1 VTDEGDGSMVRAL
14 RAGMPADLVAVLM
27 AARRHWR
34 AGNEGRPSVASD
46 SSSGALAAE
55 LWDGQLEQAIAHP
68 AAPAFDE
75 VFVAAMRRSRRRR

>member
-1 VTDEGDGSMVRAL
+1 MSDGSDGSMGRAL
-14 RAGMPADLVAVLM
+14 RAGLPADLLAVLM

-34 AGNEGRPSVASD
+34 ASNEGQPAAAPD
-46 SSSGALAAE
+46 PGSGALAAE

-75 VFVAAMRRSRRRR
+75 VFVAAMRRSRRR

>member
-1 VTDEGDGSMVRAL
+1 MTDGSGGSMGRAL

-34 AGNEGRPSVASD
+34 ADNEGRPAAED
-46 SSSGALAAE
+46 SGSGALAAE

-75 VFVAAMRRSRRRR
+75 VFVAAMRRSRRR